1 MAIDVL
7 SRINITDTD
16 IDEIELLLGNI
27 KFDEQ
32 RRNVIKSMDTID
44 IQAFPGSGK
53 TTVLI
58 AKLAIL
64 AKKWPYSDK
73 GICVLSHTNVAR
85 SEIETRLGNTFVGKS
100 LLSFPH
106 FVGTFHSF
114 FDTFAGLP
122 WLRSNGYPI
131 TMIDTEVA
139 LNRRYQHLSYNT
151 KSYLAHKQ
159 LDKYAC
165 QSLSFPIVIDLK
177 CSATAPSY
185 KDVYSNVERSFKEGY
200 FTFDEILHFSKY
212 ALEQCIY
219 LPAAIQERF
228 PLLFI
233 DEAQDTSQMQWEL
246 INSSFPNASASVRQ
260 AFGDANQAIF
270 QSYGSEETVSMFPS
284 NSYLTISNSH
294 RFGSG
299 IARLADP
306 LGVIVRGLNGN
317 LQAFGR
323 LNNKNAIF
331 LFEQTTDVL
340 PAYAQY
346 LLSCFSDDEINGG
359 LDCYAVGMV
368 HNKNTVPLA
377 DKKHP
382 VGIKDYYAAYDSEA
396 GKLAYSPQY
405 FVEFYILGQN
415 LFAKSR
421 DCCSF
426 VENIA
431 AGFGKYIR
439 QNTSINIPNTGKAFN
454 SLIKIISE
462 DKHNAFRLDLATLI
476 SPSKITRGLWNTIVI
491 SAQRILKNY
500 FGIEN
505 FDADFFQ
512 WIDAVEPQQDD
523 NPPKNCGK
531 NVFFYQKHERTI
543 QIHLSSIHGVKG
555 RTHLATLVLDT
566 FWYDRN
572 IKSIL
577 PWLCDVSSKK
587 PGKRDLM
594 RLKCHYVALTR
605 AKGLICIA
613 APKRSISDLDRNHL
627 TDIGWNIIEL

>member
-1 MAIDVL
+1 MAISVL
-7 SRINITDTD
+7 SGIDITDAD
-16 IDEIELLLGNI
+16 IDEIELLLGDI
-27 KFDEQ
+27 KFDQQ
-32 RRNVIKSMDTID
+32 RRNVIKCMDSID

-85 SEIETRLGNTFVGKS
+85 NEIETRLGNTAIGKS

-106 FVGTFHSF
+106 FIGTFHSF

-139 LNRRYQHLSYNT
+139 LTRRYQHLSYGT
-151 KSYLAHKQ
+151 KKYLDHRG
-159 LDKYAC
+159 LDKNTC
-165 QSLSFPIVIDLK
+165 ESLSFPIAINLK
-177 CSATAPSY
+177 CSKTASSY
-185 KDVYSNVERSFKEGY
+185 KNVYDNVERSFKEGY

-212 ALEQCIY
+212 ALEQCEY
-219 LPAAIQERF
+219 LPAAVQERF

-246 INSSFPNASASVRQ
+246 INRSFPNANASVRQ
-260 AFGDANQAIF
+260 AFGDTNQAIF
-270 QSYGSEETVSMFPS
+270 QSYESEEVVSIFPS
-284 NSYLTISNSH
+284 DNHLTISNSH

-299 IARLADP
+299 IAQLADP
-306 LGVIVRGLNGN
+306 LGVTVGGLCGSS
-317 LQAFGR
+317 LKFER
-323 LNNKNAIF
+323 LSNKNAVF
-331 LFEQTTDVL
+331 LFDQATDVL
-340 PAYAQY
+340 PAYARY

-368 HNKNTVPLA
+368 HNKDTVPLT
-377 DKKHP
+377 DKKYP
-382 VGIKDYYAAYDSEA
+382 VGIKDYHSAYDSEA
-396 GKLAYSPQY
+396 GKLTFSPQY
-405 FVEFYILGQN
+405 FIEFYVLGQH
-415 LFAKSR
+415 LFTQTGNYSP
-421 DCCSF
+421 F
-426 VENIA
+426 IENIA
-431 AGFGKYIR
+431 AGLRKYIR
-439 QNTSINIPNTGKAFN
+439 QNTSITISSTSKAFN
-454 SLIKIISE
+454 SLINTISE
-462 DKHNAFRLDLATLI
+462 DKRNGFRTDLATLI
-476 SPSKITRGLWNTIVI
+476 NPSLITKEVWDTIVI
-491 SAQRILKNY
+491 SVRAILKNY

-505 FDADFFQ
+505 SNADFFR
-512 WIDAVEPQQDD
+512 WIDTIEPQQDD
-523 NPPKNCGK
+523 NLQQSQGK
-531 NVFFYQKHERTI
+531 NVFSYQESEREI
-543 QIHLSSIHGVKG
+543 QIHLASIHGVKG

-577 PWLCDVSSKK
+577 PWLCNAPTKE
-587 PGKRDLM
+587 PGKRNLM

-613 APKRSISDLDRNHL
+613 APKSSVSDSDKNLL